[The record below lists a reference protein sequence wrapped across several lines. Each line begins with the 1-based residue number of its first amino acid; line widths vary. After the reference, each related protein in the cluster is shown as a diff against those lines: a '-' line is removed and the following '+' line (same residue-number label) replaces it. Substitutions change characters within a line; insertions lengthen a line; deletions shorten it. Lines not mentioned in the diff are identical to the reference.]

1 MTSQRQLIKAF
12 AYFFILSIFSQCS
25 SPVELKQGER
35 IALIGNNLGARLM
48 LYGHFETGM
57 QLAYPE
63 QNLYIRNFCDAGD
76 TPGFRAHSGRKT
88 PWAFEGAEQ
97 FQTALAEPSGSE
109 GHFEYPDEWLSRHK
123 INRIIAFFGYN
134 ESFAGVEG
142 LGAFRDELDAFIKHT
157 LEQQYDGVAAPNLTI
172 VSPIAFE
179 DLSDQYDLPDGIAEN
194 ANLSLYAKA
203 MKEVCGANQVQLVD
217 AFDASKRW
225 MASKDQLTQDGFQ
238 LNKAGSAKFSE
249 FLIEEIFN
257 NEVTEHPNEKQ
268 VREAV
273 LEKNW
278 FWHNDYKIPNGV
290 HVFGRRYDPFGP
302 DNYPYE
308 LEKIRQM
315 TAIRDTAIWQAI
327 KGVQFDL
334 ASADAKTRTL
344 PEVAT
349 NYIEGDY
356 GRGKSRYLYG
366 EDALA
371 SFKMAPGYEVSLF
384 ASEQE
389 FPDLANPVQMSFDDH
404 GRLWVGVMP
413 SYPHYKPGDSKPN
426 DKLIILED
434 IDGDFKADKQTTFA
448 EGLHLTIGFEFAPEG
463 VYVSQGTHLKLLIDE
478 DGDDKAD
485 REEVILSGFDDH
497 DTHHAISAFCADP
510 SGAIYMAEGVFL
522 HTNVETAYGP
532 IRATNGGFYRYSP
545 QRHHL
550 ERTAQ
555 LPIPNPWGIA
565 FDGWGQNFFLD
576 TSGPALRWMQQGS
589 VNPRYGVATS
599 NPKQLIEEAHLVR
612 PTSGL
617 EFISSRH
624 FPEEVQGDIILN
636 NTIGFLGIKQHT
648 VADDGTG
655 YQLRFRQDLITSSD
669 KNFRPVDL
677 EFAPDGSLYVLD
689 WHNVLIGHMQHNARD
704 PLRDHAHGRVY
715 RITYPSRPLVTP
727 AKIEG
732 ATIRELLDQL
742 KLPEYRT
749 RYRAR
754 RALRARNTAEVLE
767 AVKTWVTELDQS
779 VSNYQH
785 HLLEALWVTWGLNQ
799 VDADLLDQLLQTDDY
814 RARAAAVRVLRYSHL
829 QISESL
835 EWMKRAARDSH
846 GRVRLEAIIA
856 ASWME
861 KEAGLEVLEV
871 ASTQALDQWS
881 SIPFLTAQAHLNGE
895 KLDLGVREAVENPFS
910 GELAKTWDLG
920 KRLYEKDGYCGTC
933 HQYDGK
939 GLPAAGFP
947 PLAQSD
953 WLQDKDRLIK
963 LTLKGLLGP
972 ITVNGV
978 DYPGQVP
985 MTPFEGLLNDEE
997 AAAVLTYVRNAFGN
1011 AEGEVTEAEVASI
1024 RAAIADKIGYYA
1036 PADLN

>member
-1 MTSQRQLIKAF
+1 MNNSQPISTLLLALIG
-12 AYFFILSIFSQCS
+12 LIFSQCS
-25 SPVELKQGER
+25 TPLELEKGER

-48 LYGHFETGM
+48 LYGHFETSM
-57 QLAYPE
+57 HLAYPD
-63 QNLYIRNFCDAGD
+63 QQLYIRNFCDAGD
-76 TPGFRAHSGRKT
+76 TPGFRAHSGRNT

-97 FQTALAEPSGSE
+97 FQTELAQPSGSE
-109 GHFEYPDEWLSRHK
+109 GHFEYPDQWLTRHK

-134 ESFAGVEG
+134 ESFEGVEG
-142 LGAFRDELDAFIKHT
+142 LQAFKDELDAFIKHT
-157 LEQQYDGVAAPNLTI
+157 LAQQYNGTTAPKLTI

-179 DLSDQYDLPDGIAEN
+179 NLSDQFDLPDGIMEN
-194 ANLSLYAKA
+194 ARLSLYTKV
-203 MKEVCGANQVQLVD
+203 MKEVCATNHVQFVD
-217 AFDASKRW
+217 AFEVSERW
-225 MASKDQLTQDGFQ
+225 MAGNDALTQDGFQ
-238 LNKAGSAKFSE
+238 LNELGSEQFSQ
-249 FLIEEIFN
+249 FLIEAIFN
-257 NEVTEHPNEKQ
+257 KEVPLSTNEEL

-315 TAIRDTAIWQAI
+315 TANRDTAIWKAV
-327 KGVQFDL
+327 KGEPMDL
-334 ASADAKTRTL
+334 TTADAKTRTL
-344 PEVAT
+344 PEVET

-356 GRGKSRYLYG
+356 GRGKSRYHYG
-366 EDALA
+366 DEALA

-389 FPDLANPVQMSFDDH
+389 FPDLANPVQMSFDDK

-434 IDGDFKADKQTTFA
+434 TDGDYIADKQTTFA

-463 VYVSQGTHLKLLIDE
+463 VYVSQGTHFKLLIDE
-478 DGDDKAD
+478 DGDDRAD
-485 REEVILSGFDDH
+485 REEVVLSGFDDH
-497 DTHHAISAFCADP
+497 DTHHAISAFSADP

-532 IRATNGGFYRYSP
+532 VRATNGGFYRYSP

-565 FDGWGQNFFLD
+565 FDEWGQNFFLD

-589 VNPRYGVATS
+589 VNPRYGVATT

-617 EFISSRH
+617 EFISSGH
-624 FPEEVQGDIILN
+624 FPDEVQGDIILN
-636 NTIGFLGIKQHT
+636 NTIGYLGIKQHA

-655 YQLRFRQDLITSSD
+655 YQLKYRQDLISSSD

-677 EFAPDGSLYVLD
+677 EFAPDGSLYLLD

-704 PLRDHAHGRVY
+704 PLRDHVHGRVY

-727 AKIEG
+727 AKVEEASI
-732 ATIRELLDQL
+732 TELLDQL
-742 KLPEYRT
+742 KLPEYRS
-749 RYRAR
+749 RYRVR
-754 RALRARNTAEVLE
+754 RALRAQEPKLVL
-767 AVKTWVTELDQS
+767 AALNKWADALDQS
-779 VSNYQH
+779 DSRYEH
-785 HLLEALWVTWGLNQ
+785 HLLEALWVSWGLNK
-799 VDADLLDQLLQTDDY
+799 VDVDLLDQLLQAADY
-814 RARAAAVRVLRYSHL
+814 RARAAAVRVLRYSHH
-829 QISESL
+829 QIPNAL
-835 EWMKRAARDSH
+835 DWMKRAAIDEH

-856 ASWME
+856 ASWMD
-861 KEAGLEVLEV
+861 KEEGLAVLEA

-881 SIPFLTAQAHLNGE
+881 SVPFLTAQAHLNDE
-895 KLDLGVREAVENPFS
+895 KLDLGVKEKVENPFS
-910 GELAKTWDLG
+910 GALAATWELG
-920 KRLYEKDGYCGTC
+920 KQVYEKDGYCGTC

-972 ITVNGV
+972 ITVNDV

-985 MTPFEGLLNDEE
+985 MTPFEGLLTDEE

-1011 AEGEVTEAEVASI
+1011 AEGEITSKEVASV
-1024 RAAIADKIGYYA
+1024 RNEIADKKGYYA
-1036 PADLN
+1036 PAELE